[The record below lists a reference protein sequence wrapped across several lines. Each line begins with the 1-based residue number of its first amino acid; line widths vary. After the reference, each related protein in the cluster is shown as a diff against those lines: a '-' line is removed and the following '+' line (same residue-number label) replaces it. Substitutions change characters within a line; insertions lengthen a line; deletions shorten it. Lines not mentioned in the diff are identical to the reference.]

1 MPLSHDDYDKVQ
13 VAAWSECVQLYCGA
27 PMNTMIAATSV
38 FALYFSNLP
47 HTLPRWWLEVIQST
61 VYLCYSVWHSETVS
75 IYTQHK
81 VCVMHILR

>member
-47 HTLPRWWLEVIQST
+47 HTLPR
-61 VYLCYSVWHSETVS
+61 
-75 IYTQHK
+75 
-81 VCVMHILR
+81 

>member
-1 MPLSHDDYDKVQ
+1 MPLSRDDYDKVQ

-61 VYLCYSVWHSETVS
+61 CVTVCDTLKLS
-75 IYTQHK
+75 PFTHNIKY
-81 VCVMHILR
+81 V

>member
-1 MPLSHDDYDKVQ
+1 MFHVPSDNDKELHTSTKKYFRTIMPLSRDDYDKVQ

-47 HTLPRWWLEVIQST
+47 HTLPR
-61 VYLCYSVWHSETVS
+61 
-75 IYTQHK
+75 
-81 VCVMHILR
+81 